1 MFRIVLKLLTALTMI
16 AVASAAVA
24 QQRQAP
30 QGAPVVA
37 AQPATPSAP
46 PPAAVQAPAPS
57 PVPAPAVAPSAS
69 DATTAP
75 VEREGKFLKAAA
87 AELLGACPSSRARSK
102 IEGSFSLRPFSRPP
116 SLVLRSTTGAIRGR
130 CEEAVLGRIE
140 SHSLL
145 FNRVALLGHTPR
157 LAVPGVLVWPMLL
170 AAGKVKRNELPL
182 AVDWS
187 SRFPSSS
194 WASPSTNAC
203 P

>member
-1 MFRIVLKLLTALTMI
+1 MKDAACELTEAQFLVAL
-16 AVASAAVA
+16 AVE
-24 QQRQAP
+24 
-30 QGAPVVA
+30 
-37 AQPATPSAP
+37 
-46 PPAAVQAPAPS
+46 
-57 PVPAPAVAPSAS
+57 
-69 DATTAP
+69 ATTAGAAGAVTFSAKLLSTSSPARPQP
-75 VEREGKFLKAAA
+75 VAD
-87 AELLGACPSSRARSK
+87 LGACPSSRARSK
-102 IEGSFSLRPFSRPP
+102 IEESFSLRPFSRPP